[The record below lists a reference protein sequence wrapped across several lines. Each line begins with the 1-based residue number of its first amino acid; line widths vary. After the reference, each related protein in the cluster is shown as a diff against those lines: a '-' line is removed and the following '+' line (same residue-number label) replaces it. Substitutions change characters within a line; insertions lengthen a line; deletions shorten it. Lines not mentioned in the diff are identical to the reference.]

1 MTTNR
6 IKKTLKSFRF
16 RITALIALI
25 IIIITIV
32 ITNYFLRGT
41 NTTENETKNIEN
53 NNQKPKIYTIQELN
67 KILNTGIDSVLHN
80 FGIKDEWIETIKAD
94 SIKKSSKSALKEN
107 VKLFVKNAVI
117 PKDLTTLEINADLS
131 NYFNSLY
138 LVTFVKEDIITKD
151 IKMYIYPQ
159 DSLSNINKSSDT
171 LIGDNILAIVNINSS
186 DKISRQ
192 SASICII
199 INNITDYKAED
210 IDKYFINK
218 NEFSFVF
225 PRNLDEIDLQN
236 KLLHSKKDIIIN
248 MTVGKKENY
257 EADFNPIMSDKQIR
271 DKVRSFTIDYP
282 SITTVMLSKLDEEL
296 PPQFMSVIA
305 DAFSNYRIKVIK
317 SADLT
322 EIISSADEKSKEK
335 FRIFSEN
342 IQQKGINNKF
352 IITALRAEKK
362 ETEDLY
368 NEIIKLKKL
377 GYKFYNYNEFI
388 KKKEQYEKKESERLE
403 KLKEEKIQQEK
414 QLKEQKQKEIK
425 KKENKPTDKS
435 KKQIEK
441 KKKTIRKNNDK
452 EKQN

>member
-1 MTTNR
+1 LTTNR

-32 ITNYFLRGT
+32 ITNYFLSET
-41 NTTENETKNIEN
+41 NINENETINIEN
-53 NNQKPKIYTIQELN
+53 NNQQPTIYTHQELN

-94 SIKKSSKSALKEN
+94 SIKKSSKSALKEY
-107 VKLFVKNAVI
+107 VKLFVKNALI

-131 NYFNSLY
+131 NYFNSLF
-138 LVTFVKEDIITKD
+138 LKTFVKEDIITKD
-151 IKMYIYPQ
+151 IKIYIYPQ
-159 DSLSNINKSSDT
+159 DSLNNINKSSDT
-171 LIGDNILAIVNINSS
+171 IIGDNILAIVNINSS

-192 SASICII
+192 SAAICII

-257 EADFNPIMSDKQIR
+257 ETDFNPLMSDKQIR

-282 SITTVMLSKLDEEL
+282 SINTVMLSKIDEEL
-296 PPQFMSVIA
+296 PPQFMSVIT

-317 SADLT
+317 STDLT
-322 EIISSADEKSKEK
+322 EIISPSDEKSKEK
-335 FRIFSEN
+335 FKIFSEN

-362 ETEDLY
+362 EAEDLY

-377 GYKFYNYNEFI
+377 GYKFFNYNEFV
-388 KKKEQYEKKESERLE
+388 KKKEQYEKKEAERLE

-414 QLKEQKQKEIK
+414 QLKEQKQKEVK
-425 KKENKPTDKS
+425 KKENKSTDKS
-435 KKQIEK
+435 KKQTEK
-441 KKKTIRKNNDK
+441 KKNDK
-452 EKQN
+452 KKQ